1 MKKIKNKLFFILA
14 LFFVSNIVFSQ
25 DYSAD
30 WKGYF
35 SFLNIQSVSRGE
47 TKIYAAS
54 DNAVFSFDT
63 VTREM
68 EQITTINGLSGEKIS
83 TIYYSELYQL
93 VLIGYENGLM
103 EIVFDEDED
112 ILTIVDIKDKPNIP
126 PDIKRINH
134 FNVVE
139 NLVYVATDYGISVYD
154 LQNLEFGD
162 TYFIGEGGAQSRIS
176 QTTVNNGYIYAA
188 CDSNNYGIRKA
199 LISSSNLID
208 FEEWER
214 IRTGNFS
221 FIQSVG
227 DKIYTIR
234 RNRTLFE
241 IDENNVFSSLFSYDI
256 LPTDMVSVNNNL
268 LVTTNDNVFI
278 YDADFN
284 EIAVINQSDDY
295 SAEFSCATIFEN
307 NQIYIGTKNS
317 NNSRYPGFGIL
328 ETSLSSLTNFNE
340 IHPDGPLLN
349 TVFTVETKNS
359 NLWCTFGGYSAA
371 YEFSGGVSF
380 SGLSHYIN
388 EEWVNKP
395 YDSIADVVSSP
406 RFLSHIAINPF
417 NTDQVYVS
425 SYFSGLIDI
434 QNDEIIDIYDENNS
448 TIVPFASDIC
458 LAITAD
464 YDNEGALWVTNGR
477 VDSPL
482 NRFKDGN
489 WTSYDLTGIIS
500 SPTSN
505 LGFSDIVFD
514 RAGNVFFG
522 SYSAGIIG
530 LNLNGNGEFKNIVD
544 ESQNMPTPYVTAV
557 AIDKNNQVWIGT
569 SNGLRVLYN
578 TSSFFTESNPQVQNI
593 VILQD
598 GVPQELLF
606 QQFVSDIEVD
616 GANNKWISVI
626 GSGVFYFS
634 ADGQNTIRHFT
645 KDNSPLPSNDVVDI
659 SIDDINGDVYF
670 ATRQGLV
677 SFGSGSSETQES
689 IANAYVYPNPVRPTF
704 NITEEK
710 VKIKDISDNV
720 NIKITDIEGNLVAE
734 AQSRT
739 NSRFKGYNLEIDGGV
754 AFWNGKNLANN
765 VVRTGVYLVML
776 SDLDTFETKVIKV
789 MVVR

>member
-1 MKKIKNKLFFILA
+1 MKKIKNKLFFILT

-162 TYFIGEGGAQSRIS
+162 TYFIGDGGAKIIVN
-176 QTTVNNGYIYAA
+176 QTTVHNGYIYAA
-188 CDSNNYGIRKA
+188 CYDDNGIRKA
-199 LISSSNLID
+199 LISSPNLID
-208 FEEWER
+208 FQEWNK
-214 IRTGNFS
+214 IRNGS
-221 FIQSVG
+221 YRFIQEVG
-227 DKIYTIR
+227 NSLYVVRSNRIIYE
-234 RNRTLFE
+234 L
-241 IDENNVFSSLFSYDI
+241 DENDALTNLFRYDD
-256 LPTDMVSVNNNL
+256 LPNEMLGDNGNL
-268 LVTTNDNVFI
+268 LVTTKNNIFI
-278 YDADFN
+278 YDSEFN
-284 EIAVINQSDDY
+284 EIAIVDRSETYPAD
-295 SAEFSCATIFEN
+295 FSCAIIFESD
-307 NQIYIGTKNS
+307 QLYIGTKNVL
-317 NNSRYPGFGIL
+317 NQGKQGFGVL
-328 ETSLSSLTNFNE
+328 GTNLSDLTDFIE
-340 IHPDGPLLN
+340 IHPDGPLMN
-349 TVFTVETKNS
+349 TVFSVETKNN
-359 NLWCTFGGYSAA
+359 NLWCTFGGYSAS
-371 YEFSGGVSF
+371 FNFNGGILY
-380 SGLSHYIN
+380 SGLSHYVN
-388 EEWVNKP
+388 EQWINKP
-395 YDSIADVVSSP
+395 YDSIEAVVSNP

-425 SYFSGLIDI
+425 SYFSGLINI
-434 QNDEIIDIYDENNS
+434 QNDEIIEIYDENNS

-458 LAITAD
+458 LTLTTNFD
-464 YDNEGALWVTNGR
+464 PQGALWVTNGR
-477 VDSPL
+477 VESPL
-482 NRFKDGN
+482 NKFENGN

-557 AIDKNNQVWIGT
+557 SIDKNNQVWIGT

-578 TSSFFTESNPQVQNI
+578 TTSFFSESNPQVQNI

-645 KDNSPLPSNDVVDI
+645 KDNSPLPSNDIVDI

-670 ATRQGLV
+670 ATREGLV